1 NFVDSPLPNRILL
14 QAPKKKKKKPQNISN
29 QTKPKQTKPNPFR
42 SRLRRMAD
50 LAGDNRRLQQRRSGL
65 RLLRRSLASF
75 LSPSSLPSLLLA
87 SLLLLSFRSAL
98 LFATLRLSSLADS
111 DPSLR
116 HLLSRLSP
124 PPPPASTSP
133 RPRASRP
140 PFIHL
145 SRISSLDDD
154 NSLFSSRRSSLP
166 SNASFSYSHST
177 SNFYKI
183 TIPPSHSAPFF
194 FSLPSEIDPQSKKRE
209 SRTGDLRSIAQS
221 LDLSRKDLALIVYIL
236 GLLSTAHAIT
246 ILSFIT
252 VYSCALGIVFY
263 SITSSYYLQKPLAPL
278 ESFFSGASLG
288 TRRLVGLMFLRWAVK
303 DAISQ
308 FLSLWFFADIQDQV
322 QLFKLFVTSKLL
334 PFSPLSLVSPVGP
347 QNSAS
352 MSNFFLAWA
361 MIDSLVSVMFTIVPW
376 VAVMERNARR
386 PGRNSVKEGCYLVS
400 LMPSVAVFIKWCETL
415 LCGSVGRSLMARI
428 GGRFFGGLVYSLAEV
443 YFMVVW
449 FNYFILARCTDAE
462 IERKSFGL
470 QDLEES
476 LNDVSIR

>member
-1 NFVDSPLPNRILL
+1 
-14 QAPKKKKKKPQNISN
+14 
-29 QTKPKQTKPNPFR
+29 
-42 SRLRRMAD
+42 MAD
-50 LAGDNRRLQQRRSGL
+50 FAGDNRRIHQRRSGL
-65 RLLRRSLASF
+65 RLLRRSFLSF

-98 LFATLRLSSLADS
+98 LFATLRLSSLADT

-116 HLLSRLSP
+116 HLLSRLTPPSP
-124 PPPPASTSP
+124 PPSSSP
-133 RPRASRP
+133 RHRASRP

-145 SRISSLDDD
+145 SRISALDDD
-154 NSLFSSRRSSLP
+154 NSFFSSRRSSLP
-166 SNASFSYSHST
+166 SNSSYPFSHST

-183 TIPPSHSAPFF
+183 TVPPSHSSPFF
-194 FSLPSEIDPQSKKRE
+194 FSLPSEIDTQSKKRE

-236 GLLSTAHAIT
+236 GLLSSAHAIT

-252 VYSCALGIVFY
+252 VYSCALGVVFY
-263 SITSSYYLQKPLAPL
+263 SITSSYYLRKPSAPL
-278 ESFFSGASLG
+278 MSFFSGASLG

-334 PFSPLSLVSPVGP
+334 PFSPLSLVNPVGP

-352 MSNFFLAWA
+352 LSNFFLAWA
-361 MIDSLVSVMFTIVPW
+361 MIDSLVSVIFTVVPW
-376 VAVMERNARR
+376 VVIMEKNVRR
-386 PGRNSVKEGCYLVS
+386 PGQNSVKEGCFLVS
-400 LMPSVAVFIKWCETL
+400 LMPSEAMFIKWCETL
-415 LCGSVGRSLMARI
+415 LCGSVGRSLMVRFC
-428 GGRFFGGLVYSLAEV
+428 GRFFGGLFYSLAEV

-449 FNYFILARCTDAE
+449 FNYYILARCTGAE
-462 IERKSFGL
+462 MEGKSFGL

-476 LNDVSIR
+476 LNEVGVR